1 MLFDA
6 LIALAGILAGGIASI
21 AGFGI
26 GSLLTPIFAYRYGTK
41 LAVAAVSIPHF
52 VATAY
57 RFWLLRKSVDL
68 RILASFGLTSAA
80 GGLTGAILSAY
91 ASNPLLTILFG
102 LILVFVSLSEFSGLA
117 ERMRFSGPLAWV
129 AGGASGLLGG
139 LVGNQ
144 GGIRS
149 AALLGFDLNKEAFV
163 ATATSIGVIVDF
175 ARMPVYIIKEGRDLA
190 SLWVPIVIAMVA
202 TVVGTI
208 LGKQYLARLPQNI
221 FRRTVSTLLFLLG
234 AYMLLKGAGLVL

>member
-1 MLFDA
+1 MFFDA
-6 LIALAGILAGGIASI
+6 LVALAGVLAGGIASV

-26 GSLLTPIFAYRYGTK
+26 GSLLTPIFAYKVGTRI
-41 LAVAAVSIPHF
+41 AVAAVSIPHF

-57 RFWLLRKSVDL
+57 RFWLLRKSVDP

-102 LILVFVSLSEFSGLA
+102 AILVFVSLSEFSGVA
-117 ERMRFSGPLAWV
+117 ECMRFSGPLAWV

-208 LGKQYLARLPQNI
+208 LGKQYLARLPQNL
-221 FRRTVSTLLFLLG
+221 FRRIVSTLLLLLG